1 MNIIKRVIGFVL
13 FIPFIFFYSYML
25 GPILKAILVPGGII
39 LLWLILGPR
48 EGYKA
53 IKKAFIEER

>member
-1 MNIIKRVIGFVL
+1 
-13 FIPFIFFYSYML
+13 ML